1 MTNTMK
7 HLSLLGRMETD
18 GLMLSLTGLFS
29 ENELDGACEKVER
42 LELQAR
48 LKKNRS
54 SQIQRKLV
62 ECGEFADLYHALCTC
77 EIEDD
82 RIEPMLKSADDCHES
97 LTQYPTEQ
105 VLEAA
110 SLNVPTALT
119 FEYLKYYLPYVKYE
133 EEEKAILDN
142 LWYFWSRIHRC
153 RRSSACCTSRA

>member
-42 LELQAR
+42 LELQVR

-62 ECGEFADLYHALCTC
+62 ECGELADLYLALCTC
-77 EIEDD
+77 
-82 RIEPMLKSADDCHES
+82 
-97 LTQYPTEQ
+97 
-105 VLEAA
+105 
-110 SLNVPTALT
+110 
-119 FEYLKYYLPYVKYE
+119 
-133 EEEKAILDN
+133 
-142 LWYFWSRIHRC
+142 
-153 RRSSACCTSRA
+153 

>member
-42 LELQAR
+42 LELQVR

-97 LTQYPTEQ
+97 LTQYPT
-105 VLEAA
+105 
-110 SLNVPTALT
+110 VPLCEHDKILT
-119 FEYLKYYLPYVKYE
+119 FHKCCVNLLRGNFSSLDIIN
-133 EEEKAILDN
+133 ILD
-142 LWYFWSRIHRC
+142 LLIMRIY
-153 RRSSACCTSRA
+153 CCTNKIKKYFLSKISFAF

>member
-62 ECGEFADLYHALCTC
+62 ECGEFADLYSCLGRLPNGRRESGFDIKCTGA
-77 EIEDD
+77 EA
-82 RIEPMLKSADDCHES
+82 RVYTGSGRSAGD
-97 LTQYPTEQ
+97 
-105 VLEAA
+105 
-110 SLNVPTALT
+110 
-119 FEYLKYYLPYVKYE
+119 
-133 EEEKAILDN
+133 
-142 LWYFWSRIHRC
+142 
-153 RRSSACCTSRA
+153 

>member
-62 ECGEFADLYHALCTC
+62 E
-77 EIEDD
+77 
-82 RIEPMLKSADDCHES
+82 
-97 LTQYPTEQ
+97 
-105 VLEAA
+105 
-110 SLNVPTALT
+110 
-119 FEYLKYYLPYVKYE
+119 
-133 EEEKAILDN
+133 
-142 LWYFWSRIHRC
+142 
-153 RRSSACCTSRA
+153 

>member
-1 MTNTMK
+1 
-7 HLSLLGRMETD
+7 METD
-18 GLMLSLTGLFS
+18 GLMLSLTGLVS

-82 RIEPMLKSADDCHES
+82 RIEPMLKSADDCHDEPDTVSDGTGTGGSVFES
-97 LTQYPTEQ
+97 FQ
-105 VLEAA
+105 
-110 SLNVPTALT
+110 
-119 FEYLKYYLPYVKYE
+119 
-133 EEEKAILDN
+133 
-142 LWYFWSRIHRC
+142 
-153 RRSSACCTSRA
+153 RR